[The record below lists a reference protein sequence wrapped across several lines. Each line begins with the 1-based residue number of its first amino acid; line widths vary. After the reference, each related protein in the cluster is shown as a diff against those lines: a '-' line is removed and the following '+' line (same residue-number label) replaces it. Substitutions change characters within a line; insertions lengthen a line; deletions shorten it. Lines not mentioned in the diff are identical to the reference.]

1 MHVTESLVVVLTRAV
16 RQIPCRPRPL
26 MDRRFTTFSFLY
38 LRDLQAK
45 QVARN

>member
-16 RQIPCRPRPL
+16 RQTPCRPRHL